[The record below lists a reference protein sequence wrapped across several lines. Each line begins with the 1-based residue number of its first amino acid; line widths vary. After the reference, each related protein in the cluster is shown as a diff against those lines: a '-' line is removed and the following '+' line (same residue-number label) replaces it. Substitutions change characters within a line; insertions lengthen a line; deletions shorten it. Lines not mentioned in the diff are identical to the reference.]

1 MVSVP
6 APYFRKSFFVK
17 GKIVKAK
24 LTATALGLYVGE
36 INGVPFSEDVFAPG
50 WTDYTK
56 RLHVQTYDVT
66 QLLISGENVLGF
78 ILGDGWYS
86 GRIAWKQRQ
95 NYGLRPQFVA
105 ELQLEQADGS
115 TLLISSDDTWKTAS
129 GPILENDF
137 LMGETYDAR
146 MELGAWSKPNYDDT
160 DWQAAKL
167 QSDVNVLLV
176 SSPAP
181 PVRRQEQIT
190 PVSVKERAQWPQD
203 IRLFDL
209 GQNFSGWVRIEVEA
223 EAGRT
228 LTLRYAEILDG
239 EGQFYTENLR
249 TARAADYYTCKGGGR
264 EVWEPR
270 FTFHGFRHVEVAGLK
285 PSDKL
290 NVTGIVVHSDTPLT
304 GHFACSNPLLNQ
316 LQKNII
322 WGQKSNFIDVPTDCP
337 QRDERMGWTGDAQ
350 VFIRTAAFNMNV
362 LGFFRKWLGDLRD
375 AQRVNGAVPCVAPN
389 VELDIEDGGPAWS
402 DAVLICPWTLYLC
415 YGVEALP
422 VLEEHYDAMEKYM
435 QFLAKERCHGHI
447 RSHPKIDK
455 WGGFG
460 DWLALDGSGK
470 NDGGTSRDLIGT
482 AFYAYDA
489 HLMSAIAH
497 VLGKLDDVARYNH
510 LHDQIVEAFRHRFVT
525 PEGLLACGTQTAY
538 VLALHFELIP
548 ENAQAIAFDELV
560 RDLEKRDYH
569 LATGFVGTP
578 YLLDVLEK
586 HDRLD
591 VAYKL
596 LEQETF
602 PSWIFPI
609 KNGATTIWERWDGW
623 TKEKGFQDKFMNS
636 FNHYAYGAVGA
647 WMTRSVAGLELD
659 SEEPG
664 YRHIIFRPRPGGSL
678 TWAEASLQTDRG
690 QVGIKWR
697 LDSTGLVLN
706 LTVPQ
711 GSRASLDAPPGYK
724 RGKLNFLPG
733 EHEVLLQ
740 KIIG

>member
-190 PVSVKERAQWPQD
+190 PVSEKARAQWPQD

-497 VLGKLDDVARYNH
+497 VLGKLDDVARYNQ

-548 ENAQAIAFDELV
+548 ENARAIAFDELV

-697 LDSTGLVLN
+697 VDSTGLVLN